1 METSA
6 QVPTISSR
14 QFNQDASGAKRAA
27 AEGPV
32 VITDRGHP
40 AHVLMTIDEYRR
52 LTGQCGSIVDLLA
65 MVPTGTNTDDMEFE
79 PCRAQFGF
87 RAADLG

>member
-1 METSA
+1 MS
-6 QVPTISSR
+6 TISSR

-52 LTGQCGSIVDLLA
+52 LTGQGGSIVDLLA
-65 MVPTGTNTDDMEFE
+65 MAPTGTGNDNLEFQS
-79 PCRAQFGF
+79 PHAQFGF
-87 RAADLG
+87 QAADLD